1 MSSILEE
8 IDSYFG
14 CGSMSD
20 EEYLEHYGMPRRSG
34 RYPWGSGKEP
44 FQSSRDF
51 LGRVE
56 QMRKNGFTYTDPQTG
71 KKYTGDN
78 AIAKSLGYSST
89 DFRTVYAIAKD
100 ERRGYDVARAQ
111 ALKKKRV
118 SATEIGRQLGVNES
132 TVRSYLNPN
141 SESRMKQARA
151 TAEMLKK
158 HVDEKGMIDVGTGVD
173 RELNISKEKLDQALF
188 ILQAEGGYK
197 VYGGR
202 FAQVTNKGQ
211 MTTQRVL
218 CKPDTPHNVIYDL
231 DKIHTIKD
239 YISRDGG
246 NTYEKKFHYPESMD
260 SKRLKIRYAEEGGL
274 ERDGLVQLR
283 PGVADLSLGE
293 SRYSQVRIMVDGKKY
308 IKGMAVYGDPKD
320 FPAGVDVIFNTN
332 KSKSVSKLDVL
343 KDIKNDPDN
352 PFGAA
357 IKEKDQGGQYW
368 YTDKKGE
375 KKLGLINK
383 TRAEGDWTEWER
395 FFTIPV
401 LVQTVQGYGR
411 EAAWYC

>member
-1 MSSILEE
+1 
-8 IDSYFG
+8 
-14 CGSMSD
+14 
-20 EEYLEHYGMPRRSG
+20 
-34 RYPWGSGKEP
+34 
-44 FQSSRDF
+44 
-51 LGRVE
+51 
-56 QMRKNGFTYTDPQTG
+56 
-71 KKYTGDN
+71 
-78 AIAKSLGYSST
+78 
-89 DFRTVYAIAKD
+89 
-100 ERRGYDVARAQ
+100 
-111 ALKKKRV
+111 
-118 SATEIGRQLGVNES
+118 
-132 TVRSYLNPN
+132 
-141 SESRMKQARA
+141 
-151 TAEMLKK
+151 
-158 HVDEKGMIDVGTGVD
+158 
-173 RELNISKEKLDQALF
+173 
-188 ILQAEGGYK
+188 
-197 VYGGR
+197 
-202 FAQVTNKGQ
+202 
-211 MTTQRVL
+211 
-218 CKPDTPHNVIYDL
+218 
-231 DKIHTIKD
+231 
-239 YISRDGG
+239 
-246 NTYEKKFHYPESMD
+246 MD

-383 TRAEGDWTEWER
+383 TRAEGDWTEWKDS
-395 FFTIPV
+395 FTIPV
-401 LVQTVQGYGR
+401 LVQAVQGYGR

>member
-1 MSSILEE
+1 
-8 IDSYFG
+8 
-14 CGSMSD
+14 
-20 EEYLEHYGMPRRSG
+20 MPRRSG

-218 CKPDTPHNVIYDL
+218 CKPDTPHNAIM
-231 DKIHTIKD
+231 IWTRFI
-239 YISRDGG
+239 
-246 NTYEKKFHYPESMD
+246 P
-260 SKRLKIRYAEEGGL
+260 LKIIFQETAETHTKRNFITQKVWIL
-274 ERDGLVQLR
+274 
-283 PGVADLSLGE
+283 
-293 SRYSQVRIMVDGKKY
+293 
-308 IKGMAVYGDPKD
+308 
-320 FPAGVDVIFNTN
+320 
-332 KSKSVSKLDVL
+332 
-343 KDIKNDPDN
+343 ND
-352 PFGAA
+352 
-357 IKEKDQGGQYW
+357 
-368 YTDKKGE
+368 
-375 KKLGLINK
+375 
-383 TRAEGDWTEWER
+383 
-395 FFTIPV
+395 
-401 LVQTVQGYGR
+401 
-411 EAAWYC
+411 